1 MSMNFETKEQA
12 VAFVSMVMAH
22 TIALMSPDFHIA
34 MKLSERFDI
43 RAVDVLTHRKKKV
56 KKKS

>member
-1 MSMNFETKEQA
+1 MNFQTKGQA

-22 TIALMSPDFHIA
+22 PIALMSPDFRIA
-34 MKLSERFDI
+34 MLLSERFDI

-56 KKKS
+56 EQR